1 MGPQPSLRGL
11 GLLACG
17 DWPLRPGQKS
27 YFEYTAA
34 ELFIRE
40 QFRHWF
46 RGQYGTY
53 GSAITW
59 QLDFLFTSYEAE
71 KFSPTVGTILKYMR
85 SDFAN
90 PPSLDKMARF
100 RRNRETG
107 KLTDRLLNDV
117 INFIGGFRKP
127 DMCGITDSVDP
138 ARIEL
143 VEVSTE
149 GQRAETRKELQEKMD
164 QLRNQV
170 VRPAMAE
177 ILTAALHGSY
187 SAGVSNIVVAASAF
201 RPTIRICPLP
211 VPFTTNAD
219 GSQTPLRYDWICY
232 EPTFADPTGL
242 GEDGLVL
249 YHIHSISV
257 EELRKRNVPPDL
269 LNDAERAIR
278 RFTLNRQAPQLLPE
292 LQPVWAKYEPLFSE
306 DTMRIFAYGAT
317 GIVAIL
323 ALASLYGVAAL
334 ASTALVGGA
343 ATAGGAAAEGATLAP
358 QFAGFVAALGTIGQ
372 VTSGAEEA
380 AQAFSGFAQD
390 SLARRRSRPR

>member
-1 MGPQPSLRGL
+1 MGPQPSLSGL
-11 GLLACG
+11 GLPACNT
-17 DWPLRPGQKS
+17 WPVRPGKKS

-34 ELFIRE
+34 ELFIRY
-40 QFRHWF
+40 QFGDWF
-46 RGQYGTY
+46 RKKYGAV
-53 GSAITW
+53 GSAVTW

-71 KFSPTVGTILKYMR
+71 QFSPVVGTIFKYMR

-107 KLTDRLLNDV
+107 TLTERLLNDV

-127 DMCGITDSVDP
+127 DMCGVTDSVDP

-177 ILTAALHGSY
+177 ILTAGLHAGY
-187 SAGVSNIVVAASAF
+187 SPGVSNIVVAPSAF
-201 RPTIRICPLP
+201 RPAIRICPLP
-211 VPFTTNAD
+211 VPFTTNPD
-219 GSQTPLRYDWICY
+219 GSETPLRFDWICY

-249 YHIHSISV
+249 YHIHSVSV
-257 EELRKRNVPPDL
+257 EDLRGLKVPAELL
-269 LNDAERAIR
+269 TDARRAIQ
-278 RFTLNRQAPQLLPE
+278 RFTFNRQFPQLLPE

-306 DTMRIFAYGAT
+306 DTMKIFAYGAT

-358 QFAGFVAALGTIGQ
+358 QFAGFVAALGTIDH